1 MKSLSLLSTGS
12 VCLALLAC
20 STAAEPP
27 STMNP
32 GGAGP
37 TGGAAPSGG
46 AAPQGGAAPAA
57 GGEAPQGGAPPAA
70 GGTAATAGG
79 GAGGAAPVAGSG
91 GSTAVA
97 GAGGAAAGSGGAG
110 GASAGSGG
118 AAAGAGGGGELDP
131 ASIVA
136 AFDGALLKYPCAPN
150 SPANYDCQNVNCV
163 NNASTTTNTYMIKGT
178 TGTTYD
184 VTFRVRGI
192 VEVINYKN
200 GVRDAGTASI
210 LSNKDLFYRGGVALK
225 AGETGIDYNQYSLTV
240 SPAAESD
247 TAKGIYFLNSVDAS
261 QSPKSGPPTE
271 HTSFPIDYVK
281 TIPVPAG
288 STLTVKVYD
297 SNCRSIQNCGTSPA
311 SNKCSS
317 PVTMNLSPA
326 MPAAPSDFTQPYIA
340 GGYGQFLFF
349 DVTKVAVHQ

>member
-1 MKSLSLLSTGS
+1 MGTG
-12 VCLALLAC
+12 VETGG
-20 STAAEPP
+20 TAPTLGG
-27 STMNP
+27 SS
-32 GGAGP
+32 GAG
-37 TGGAAPSGG
+37 
-46 AAPQGGAAPAA
+46 APAA
-57 GGEAPQGGAPPAA
+57 GSSGAIS
-70 GGTAATAGG
+70 GG
-79 GAGGAAPVAGSG
+79 GGPSSAGSS
-91 GSTAVA
+91 GSA
-97 GAGGAAAGSGGAG
+97 GAGVGGA
-110 GASAGSGG
+110 
-118 AAAGAGGGGELDP
+118 GELDP
-131 ASIVA
+131 GSIVA

-150 SPANYDCQNVNCV
+150 SPANYDCTNVNCV
-163 NNASTTTNTYMIKGT
+163 NNASTTTNTFMIKGT

-210 LSNKDLFYRGGVALK
+210 LSNKDLFYRGGVALM

-240 SPAAESD
+240 SPAAAGD

-261 QSPKSGPPTE
+261 QSPKVGPPTE
-271 HTSFPIDYVK
+271 HTSFPIDYTK

-317 PVTMNLSPA
+317 PVTVNLTPA
-326 MPAAPSDFTQPYIA
+326 TPAAPSDFMQPYIG